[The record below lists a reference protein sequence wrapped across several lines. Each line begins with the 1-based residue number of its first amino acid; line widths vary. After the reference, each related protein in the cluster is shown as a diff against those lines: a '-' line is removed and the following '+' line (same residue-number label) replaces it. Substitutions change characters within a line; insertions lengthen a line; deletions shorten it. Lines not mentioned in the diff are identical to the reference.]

1 MGLHYGSY
9 LIQMLMDFASIWLIL
24 KAKSCW
30 ATISE
35 YIRNPNM
42 KLDEYA
48 YPNMPKTLIRWTLYW
63 RSACT
68 LVTWPRLWR
77 IKSLKCLPHCH
88 RVGLQGLVAVIRGL
102 EGRPTFL
109 RTILHGEWR
118 SFICMHAMPVMPRG
132 TASSRR

>member
-9 LIQMLMDFASIWLIL
+9 LVQMLMDFASIWLIL

-48 YPNMPKTLIRWTLYW
+48 YPNMPKTLIRWTLYCQT
-63 RSACT
+63 A
-68 LVTWPRLWR
+68 
-77 IKSLKCLPHCH
+77 
-88 RVGLQGLVAVIRGL
+88 AN
-102 EGRPTFL
+102 L
-109 RTILHGEWR
+109 R
-118 SFICMHAMPVMPRG
+118 
-132 TASSRR
+132 